1 MLYMVLGLERMNMIL
16 WQKENYINQTNR
28 LPYVKIVIVTEE
40 IAFEKVKSFIS
51 KQDKINNLSIDVL
64 KKSDINDFDYR
75 L

>member
-1 MLYMVLGLERMNMIL
+1 MVLGLERMNMIL

-28 LPYVKIVIVTEE
+28 LPCVKIVIVTEE
-40 IAFEKVKSFIS
+40 ISFEKVKSFIS

>member
-1 MLYMVLGLERMNMIL
+1 MAKGWFKKLMDKISK
-16 WQKENYINQTNR
+16 QKENYINQTNR

-40 IAFEKVKSFIS
+40 IVFEKVKFFIS